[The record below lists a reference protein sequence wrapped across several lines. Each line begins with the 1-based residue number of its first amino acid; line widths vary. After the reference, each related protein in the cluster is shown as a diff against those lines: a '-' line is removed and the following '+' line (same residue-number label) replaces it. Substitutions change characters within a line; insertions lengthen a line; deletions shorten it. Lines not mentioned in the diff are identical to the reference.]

1 MRIGIDVS
9 QLVYEN
15 TGVANYLK
23 NTLDYLVTN
32 DLENE
37 YVLFGSSLR
46 QKAAL
51 QKLLQKY
58 ATQKNVSTKLYSFPP
73 AALDVLWNMLHVAPI
88 EWFVGKVDIFLSS
101 DWTQPPSR
109 AKKATILYDLIIY
122 TYPQEM
128 DKGIVA
134 VHKRRLKWVRKEV
147 DKILCISEAT
157 KKDAMQI
164 LQIPAERLEVVYPGL

>member
-23 NTLDYLVTN
+23 NILEHALSE

-46 QKAAL
+46 QKATL
-51 QKLLQKY
+51 QSLLAKY
-58 ATQKNVSTKLYSFPP
+58 SKQKNVTIKLFSLPP
-73 AALDVLWNMLHVAPI
+73 VVLDILWNILHIFPI
-88 EWFVGKVDIFLSS
+88 ENFIGKVDVFLSS

-134 VHKRRLKWVRKEV
+134 VHKRRLKWVKKEV

-157 KKDAMQI
+157 KKDAMEI
-164 LQIPAERLEVVYPGL
+164 LHIPQERLAVVYPGL